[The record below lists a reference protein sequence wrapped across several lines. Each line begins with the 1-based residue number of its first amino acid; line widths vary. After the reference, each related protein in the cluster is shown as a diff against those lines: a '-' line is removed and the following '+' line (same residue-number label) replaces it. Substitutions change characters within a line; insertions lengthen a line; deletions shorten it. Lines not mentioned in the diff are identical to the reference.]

1 MIRDKKPP
9 MPARP
14 VLFPIPTGLKPS
26 GALNHP
32 VSCLLLDVY
41 GTLFISGSGDI
52 HSFTPESIHREALE
66 ALLQQYGIPD
76 SPGRIFRKLSEAIEA
91 AHARLK
97 SDGIDFPEIQIETL
111 WKQLLPEMDDHLRK
125 TFAVE
130 FERITNPVFPMPHL
144 DDMLH
149 GMRQKRILLGVISN
163 AQFYTPRLFEE
174 FLGASLTDLGFT
186 EELIFFSYVFGWAKP
201 SFFLFEK
208 AKSLLEKRNVRQENI
223 LYVGNDMLN
232 DVFPA
237 KAVGF
242 QAALFAGD
250 ARSLRLR
257 KDDARCRNLRPDLII
272 TDLIQLLDH
281 V

>member
-1 MIRDKKPP
+1 MTRDKKPP
-9 MPARP
+9 VSEKP
-14 VLFPIPTGLKPS
+14 VLFPIPTGWKPS
-26 GALNHP
+26 GSLDHP

-52 HSFTPESIHREALE
+52 HSFAKDAARQEPLN
-66 ALLQQYGIPD
+66 ALLHRYGISD
-76 SPGRIFRKLSEAIEA
+76 SANALVQRLSEAVER
-91 AHARLK
+91 AHVRLK
-97 SDGIDFPEIQIETL
+97 DNGIDFPEIHIEAL
-111 WKQLLPEMDDHLRK
+111 WRQLLPEMNNHCLK
-125 TFAVE
+125 TFAAE

-144 DDMLH
+144 GEMLQ
-149 GMRQKRILLGVISN
+149 GMKQNGVLLGIISN

-174 FLGASLTDLGFT
+174 FLDASLEDLGFS
-186 EELIFFSYVFGWAKP
+186 EELILFSYVFGRAKP

-272 TDLIQLLDH
+272 TDLIQLLDY